1 MKVYLAG
8 KITGDPNYREKF
20 AAAAKKL
27 EERAGVTVISPA
39 VTPEGLKKADY
50 MRICFAM
57 LESAD
62 TAVFLPDWEDSP
74 GAQLEKHWC
83 EYVGE
88 KDGVS
93 DGGCGMI
100 DFEGYYL
107 VPPDQVAY
115 IETRRGGGDA
125 QYGLF
130 LGLSGGKEL
139 GVWYRTEDARKAA
152 YTKLARQVEIG
163 KRQDREDILYRLRLI
178 EACINKTDKRT
189 LRIWKQLQQL
199 LHLESEETE

>member
-20 AAAAKKL
+20 AAAVKKL

-62 TAVFLPDWEDSP
+62 AAVFLPGWEDSP

-83 EYVGE
+83 EYVG
-88 KDGVS
+88 KKMVFL
-93 DGGCGMI
+93 M
-100 DFEGYYL
+100 EG
-107 VPPDQVAY
+107 A
-115 IETRRGGGDA
+115 E
-125 QYGLF
+125 
-130 LGLSGGKEL
+130 
-139 GVWYRTEDARKAA
+139 
-152 YTKLARQVEIG
+152 
-163 KRQDREDILYRLRLI
+163 
-178 EACINKTDKRT
+178 
-189 LRIWKQLQQL
+189 
-199 LHLESEETE
+199 

>member
-1 MKVYLAG
+1 
-8 KITGDPNYREKF
+8 
-20 AAAAKKL
+20 
-27 EERAGVTVISPA
+27 
-39 VTPEGLKKADY
+39 
-50 MRICFAM
+50 
-57 LESAD
+57 
-62 TAVFLPDWEDSP
+62 
-74 GAQLEKHWC
+74 
-83 EYVGE
+83 
-88 KDGVS
+88 
-93 DGGCGMI
+93 MI

-139 GVWYRTEDARKAA
+139 GVWYRTEEARKAA

-199 LHLESEETE
+199 LHLEARRRNERENNRAYSERGGKGAAVSVPVCDARPVLDWRRMRL

>member
-20 AAAAKKL
+20 AAAVKKL

-62 TAVFLPDWEDSP
+62 AAVFLPDWEDSP

-83 EYVGE
+83 EYVGKKMVFLME
-88 KDGVS
+88 
-93 DGGCGMI
+93 CGMI

-139 GVWYRTEDARKAA
+139 GVWYRTEEARKAA

>member
-1 MKVYLAG
+1 
-8 KITGDPNYREKF
+8 
-20 AAAAKKL
+20 
-27 EERAGVTVISPA
+27 
-39 VTPEGLKKADY
+39 
-50 MRICFAM
+50 
-57 LESAD
+57 
-62 TAVFLPDWEDSP
+62 
-74 GAQLEKHWC
+74 
-83 EYVGE
+83 
-88 KDGVS
+88 
-93 DGGCGMI
+93 MI

-139 GVWYRTEDARKAA
+139 GVWYRTEEARKAA

-199 LHLESEETE
+199 LHLETEQEIIIPVQETIQEITVSSVLQNNRAYSVRGGKGAAVSVPVCDARPVLDWRRMRL

>member
-20 AAAAKKL
+20 AAAVKKL

-62 TAVFLPDWEDSP
+62 AAVFLPDWEDSP

-83 EYVGE
+83 EYV
-88 KDGVS
+88 
-93 DGGCGMI
+93 
-100 DFEGYYL
+100 
-107 VPPDQVAY
+107 
-115 IETRRGGGDA
+115 
-125 QYGLF
+125 
-130 LGLSGGKEL
+130 GKEL

>member
-8 KITGDPNYREKF
+8 KITGDQNYREKF

-83 EYVGE
+83 EYVGKKMVFLME
-88 KDGVS
+88 R
-93 DGGCGMI
+93 CGMI

>member
-1 MKVYLAG
+1 MKLSKFANLVKNGGRCAVLHVAGSGIWLSTGTAIYRATELPDMEGSEQVRTVLDMTADAWKKVYLAG

-83 EYVGE
+83 EYVG
-88 KDGVS
+88 KKMVFL
-93 DGGCGMI
+93 M
-100 DFEGYYL
+100 EG
-107 VPPDQVAY
+107 A
-115 IETRRGGGDA
+115 E
-125 QYGLF
+125 
-130 LGLSGGKEL
+130 
-139 GVWYRTEDARKAA
+139 
-152 YTKLARQVEIG
+152 
-163 KRQDREDILYRLRLI
+163 
-178 EACINKTDKRT
+178 
-189 LRIWKQLQQL
+189 
-199 LHLESEETE
+199 

>member
-20 AAAAKKL
+20 AAAVKKL

-62 TAVFLPDWEDSP
+62 AAVFLPDWEDSP

-83 EYVGE
+83 EYVGK

>member
-20 AAAAKKL
+20 AEAAKKL

-83 EYVGE
+83 EYVG
-88 KDGVS
+88 KKMVFLN
-93 DGGCGMI
+93 GGRGMI

-139 GVWYRTEDARKAA
+139 GVWYRTEEARKAA

-163 KRQDREDILYRLRLI
+163 KRRDREDILYRLRLI

>member
-1 MKVYLAG
+1 
-8 KITGDPNYREKF
+8 
-20 AAAAKKL
+20 
-27 EERAGVTVISPA
+27 
-39 VTPEGLKKADY
+39 
-50 MRICFAM
+50 
-57 LESAD
+57 
-62 TAVFLPDWEDSP
+62 
-74 GAQLEKHWC
+74 
-83 EYVGE
+83 
-88 KDGVS
+88 
-93 DGGCGMI
+93 MI

-139 GVWYRTEDARKAA
+139 GVWYRTEEARKAA

-163 KRQDREDILYRLRLI
+163 KRQDGEDILYRLRLI

-199 LHLESEETE
+199 LHLETEQEIIIPVQETIQEITVSSVLQAVTNRIWFTEK

>member
-1 MKVYLAG
+1 
-8 KITGDPNYREKF
+8 
-20 AAAAKKL
+20 
-27 EERAGVTVISPA
+27 
-39 VTPEGLKKADY
+39 
-50 MRICFAM
+50 
-57 LESAD
+57 
-62 TAVFLPDWEDSP
+62 
-74 GAQLEKHWC
+74 
-83 EYVGE
+83 
-88 KDGVS
+88 
-93 DGGCGMI
+93 MI

-139 GVWYRTEDARKAA
+139 GVWYRTEEARKAA

-178 EACINKTDKRT
+178 EACINKTDMR
-189 LRIWKQLQQL
+189 RGADGQL
-199 LHLESEETE
+199 LSAPAARLFELPDERRHHRPAANEASGGSAV

>member
-1 MKVYLAG
+1 
-8 KITGDPNYREKF
+8 
-20 AAAAKKL
+20 
-27 EERAGVTVISPA
+27 
-39 VTPEGLKKADY
+39 
-50 MRICFAM
+50 
-57 LESAD
+57 
-62 TAVFLPDWEDSP
+62 
-74 GAQLEKHWC
+74 
-83 EYVGE
+83 
-88 KDGVS
+88 
-93 DGGCGMI
+93 MI

-163 KRQDREDILYRLRLI
+163 KRQDREDILYRPRLI

-189 LRIWKQLQQL
+189 LRNCCIWKARRRN
-199 LHLESEETE
+199 ERENNRAYSERGGKGAAVSVPVCDARPVLDWRRMRL

>member
-20 AAAAKKL
+20 AEAAKKL

-62 TAVFLPDWEDSP
+62 TAVLLPDWEDSP

-83 EYVGE
+83 EYVG
-88 KDGVS
+88 KKMVFL
-93 DGGCGMI
+93 M
-100 DFEGYYL
+100 EG
-107 VPPDQVAY
+107 A
-115 IETRRGGGDA
+115 E
-125 QYGLF
+125 
-130 LGLSGGKEL
+130 
-139 GVWYRTEDARKAA
+139 
-152 YTKLARQVEIG
+152 
-163 KRQDREDILYRLRLI
+163 
-178 EACINKTDKRT
+178 
-189 LRIWKQLQQL
+189 
-199 LHLESEETE
+199 

>member
-83 EYVGE
+83 EYVG

-139 GVWYRTEDARKAA
+139 GVWYRTEEARKAA